1 MSRKSLESLGQL
13 QRMVIEVVWEL
24 GEATVHQVR
33 DRLSRRKKPAYTT
46 VLTAMQK
53 LERAGWLRHRSQGK
67 SYIYMPTRTRQE
79 ADASSL
85 KRFVK
90 KAFDG
95 DAMLIFQHLIRQSN
109 LTDEELR
116 QLRKMIDQA
125 RKDSQE

>member
-13 QRMVIEVVWEL
+13 QRTVIEVVWEL

-53 LERAGWLRHRSQGK
+53 LEKAGWLRHRSQGK

>member
-24 GEATVHQVR
+24 SEATVHQVR

-67 SYIYMPTRTRQE
+67 SYIYIPTRTRQE

>member
-13 QRMVIEVVWEL
+13 QRMVIEVIWEL

>member
-24 GEATVHQVR
+24 GEGTVHQVR

-116 QLRKMIDQA
+116 QLRKMIDEA

>member
-13 QRMVIEVVWEL
+13 QRMVIEVIWEL

-53 LERAGWLRHRSQGK
+53 LEKAGWLRHRSQGK